1 MICIII
7 TFVEVAHHTFTYNL
21 LFIKVSF
28 QLYNQ
33 KGERV
38 NMDINEK
45 QSTLALLALAVSAFA
60 IGTTEFIS
68 VGLLPLIST
77 DLSIPVTTAGLTVSL
92 YALGVTFGAPILT
105 SLTSRMS
112 RKTLLIWIMIV
123 FIVGNTI
130 ATVSTTI
137 ELLLLA
143 RVISAFSHGVFMSIG
158 STIAADLVPENRRAT
173 AISIMF
179 TGLTVATVTGV
190 PFGTFIGQQLGWRS
204 AFIIIVII
212 GVIALIANSILVPS
226 NLRKGAKTTF
236 RDQLKLVTNGR
247 LLILFIITALGYGG
261 TFVVFTFLSPLLLDI
276 TGFKEG
282 AVAIILLAYGITIA
296 IGNMIGGKLSNHN
309 PIGALFYMFI
319 VQAII
324 LFILMFTA
332 PFKIAGLI
340 TILLMG
346 LLAFMNVP
354 GLQVYVVMLAERFV
368 PSATDVASAINI
380 AAFNAGIA
388 IGSYLGGVIT
398 DSIGLIHTTWI
409 GALMVLLAAL
419 LTGVSRALE
428 RKDQVSKI

>member
-1 MICIII
+1 
-7 TFVEVAHHTFTYNL
+7 
-21 LFIKVSF
+21 
-28 QLYNQ
+28 
-33 KGERV
+33 
-38 NMDINEK
+38 MDLSKK
-45 QSTLALLALAVSAFA
+45 QSMLALLALAVSAFA

-68 VGLLPLIST
+68 VGLLPLIAN
-77 DLSIPVTTAGLTVSL
+77 DLRIPVTTAGLTVSL

-105 SLTSRMS
+105 SLTSSMS
-112 RKTLLIWIMIV
+112 RKTLLLWIMVV
-123 FIVGNTI
+123 FIIGNTVAAI
-130 ATVSTTI
+130 STTI
-137 ELLLLA
+137 GLLLVA

-158 STIAADLVPENRRAT
+158 STIAADLVPENRRAS

-190 PFGTFIGQQLGWRS
+190 PFGTFIGQQLGWRT
-204 AFIIIVII
+204 AFIAIIII
-212 GVIALIANSILVPS
+212 GVIAFVANSILVPS
-226 NLRKGAKTTF
+226 NLRKGIKTTF

-247 LLILFIITALGYGG
+247 LLLLFIITALGYGG
-261 TFVVFTFLSPLLLDI
+261 TFVVFTYLSPLLQDI

-282 AVAIILLAYGITIA
+282 TVAVILLAYGIAIA
-296 IGNMIGGKLSNHN
+296 IGNMIGGKLSNQN

-319 VQAII
+319 VQAVV

-332 PFKIAGLI
+332 PFKVAGLI

-354 GLQVYVVMLAERFV
+354 GLQVYVVILAERFV
-368 PSATDVASAINI
+368 PSAVDVASAINI

-388 IGSYLGGVIT
+388 IGSFLGGLIT

-409 GALMVLLAAL
+409 GALMVLVAAV
-419 LTGVSRALE
+419 LTGISRAME